1 MTAAEREARI
11 RALLPLVRQIARR
24 VHGIVGAAEL
34 DDLIGDGSLGLIRAV
49 DAFDER
55 RGSPLEPYAR
65 RLILGAMLNGLRRRD
80 PVSERSRRI
89 VRRAEARRFTLA
101 QARGTL
107 PGYAELERD
116 DPPLRRARV
125 AAHRQA
131 ALSLDAPL
139 PPGERPP
146 AAAAVEPANAA
157 VALTVARELHSA
169 IALLPERQRRI
180 LALHYG
186 GDLSLHAI
194 GERLR
199 VSPQRVSQLH
209 LCALAELRRTVSA
222 P

>member
-1 MTAAEREARI
+1 VTGPERDARI
-11 RALLPLVRQIARR
+11 RRLFPLVRHIARR
-24 VHGIVGAAEL
+24 VHRVVGAAEL

-49 DAFDER
+49 DGFDPA

-89 VRRAEARRFTLA
+89 VRRADARRFALA
-101 QARGTL
+101 QERGTL
-107 PGYAELERD
+107 PSFSELERE
-116 DPPLRRARV
+116 DPALRRARI
-125 AAHRQA
+125 AAYRQA
-131 ALSLDAPL
+131 ALSLDAPF
-139 PPGERPP
+139 PAGEPRLL
-146 AAAAVEPANAA
+146 ARGAEPDQE
-157 VALTVARELHSA
+157 ALARAQARELHAA

-180 LALHYG
+180 LSLHYG
-186 GDLSLHAI
+186 RELSLHAI

-209 LCALAELRRTVSA
+209 LCALAELRRTVTA